1 MQFYCPSHI
10 YAEIHS
16 LNYNFFAF
24 LVHCENTSQNLN
36 MLPTRPQIRGP
47 RKTKTDLEIFENVFF
62 CCCLLRP
69 LYFWINSNIT
79 IGGLLFRHTA
89 SVFSFPLGRIRNFLP
104 KQTSDRYII
113 YKYISHPINSLSLSS
128 SKAFNL

>member
-10 YAEIHS
+10 YAEIYS
-16 LNYNFFAF
+16 PFYTFFAF

-62 CCCLLRP
+62 VVVGVC
-69 LYFWINSNIT
+69 YDHSIFGS
-79 IGGLLFRHTA
+79 TA
-89 SVFSFPLGRIRNFLP
+89 
-104 KQTSDRYII
+104 TS
-113 YKYISHPINSLSLSS
+113 P
-128 SKAFNL
+128 

>member
-10 YAEIHS
+10 YHT
-16 LNYNFFAF
+16 FFAF

-62 CCCLLRP
+62 CCCCLLRP

-89 SVFSFPLGRIRNFLP
+89 SVFLFLLGQTTNFYEN
-104 KQTSDRYII
+104 KQLILTIF
-113 YKYISHPINSLSLSS
+113 YKYIVGKYKYYLRPHINCCR
-128 SKAFNL
+128 

>member
-1 MQFYCPSHI
+1 MAGRPKSFIENCRRKNRFIKRHLILQPNKHILFYCTIFP
-10 YAEIHS
+10 
-16 LNYNFFAF
+16 F
-24 LVHCENTSQNLN
+24 LPHCANTSQNLN

-89 SVFSFPLGRIRNFLP
+89 SVFLFFLGQNKSNNNFVILF
-104 KQTSDRYII
+104 K
-113 YKYISHPINSLSLSS
+113 
-128 SKAFNL
+128 